1 MTLRPHLTVG
11 LPFRDRKIIFCQQQM
26 DLAAFHFRPAV
37 FNLLESPDDS
47 ITKQLRDTTRESYRL
62 AGRAASLFSI
72 ERTYYK
78 LWINTDNRR
87 VRQTSHAAVSDTSQI
102 LGAGCQTR
110 ECEVDG
116 TGCAKCG
123 RGRSCNNHIP
133 SIC

>member
-1 MTLRPHLTVG
+1 MVPRLFISGWRFPIFLNDQTMKSWNCYWIPHQKVTG
-11 LPFRDRKIIFCQQQM
+11 WRDYP
-26 DLAAFHFRPAV
+26 PAC
-37 FNLLESPDDS
+37 
-47 ITKQLRDTTRESYRL
+47 
-62 AGRAASLFSI
+62 FSI

-87 VRQTSHAAVSDTSQI
+87 VRQTSHAAVSNAAQI

-110 ECEVDG
+110 ECEVDY